1 MKIKQTI
8 LEKLY
13 IVLTCYDD
21 KKYWKFAK
29 YMRDPRIS
37 IIAKYYYL
45 YRLKRMEVK
54 NCASLGFRINGG
66 PRFVSPPRL
75 PHGIKGIYLAP
86 DVVIGENVI
95 IYQQVT
101 IGQKNPDDTGAPHI
115 GNNVLIGAGAK
126 ILGNIHIGN
135 NVRIG
140 ANCVVTKNVP
150 DECIVIGNPM
160 VIIKCKGEYM
170 K

>member
-1 MKIKQTI
+1 MKIKQAI

-66 PRFVSPPRL
+66 PRFVTPPITSWNKRHL
-75 PHGIKGIYLAP
+75 SGTGCCNWRKCDYLSA
-86 DVVIGENVI
+86 
-95 IYQQVT
+95 
-101 IGQKNPDDTGAPHI
+101 
-115 GNNVLIGAGAK
+115 GNNWSK
-126 ILGNIHIGN
+126 
-135 NVRIG
+135 
-140 ANCVVTKNVP
+140 KS
-150 DECIVIGNPM
+150 
-160 VIIKCKGEYM
+160 
-170 K
+170 